1 VRGVTIPATV
11 ALAAGC
17 GAEISGKSAPAPAS
31 AEVIARHMGMPK
43 APGYVAYTAPTGP
56 NSPLGRHG
64 EYPVRLGFPGP
75 PHTVLRLGCSDAPA
89 EAAPGQAELPE
100 ALSREEVSPG

>member
-1 VRGVTIPATV
+1 VIVPATV

-31 AEVIARHMGMPK
+31 AKVIARHIGMPK

-64 EYPVRLGFPGP
+64 DYPVRLGFPEP

-89 EAAPGQAELPE
+89 QAAPGQAELPE